1 MRIPNLP
8 VRQSMVVCLVG
19 LLLLLVS
26 VLLAGLGKL
35 QTLRDAGELA
45 LGEHYPTIVLI
56 HRSNAELGNVAR
68 AMREVL
74 LLKDDDQ
81 ISEQLAAIVRGRN
94 QMTRLLAQLRQRLQH
109 SGVRALLDDI
119 SVVHAAYSVNQ
130 EDFFNLMIQ
139 GRRGEAHNLL
149 LVDLLGYQ
157 NQYFA
162 LLAAMAE
169 RQNSLMQQARND
181 VGVSYQ
187 HARLALF
194 GLTLL
199 FGMVALAV
207 VWLFGHVLLRQLGG
221 EPAYAVAVAHNI
233 ARGQLDAPIILQA
246 QDRDS
251 LLYSMLVMRDA
262 LQERTQD
269 LQASNAQLA
278 STIETLNRAQNELV
292 TSEKLAALG
301 ALVAGI
307 AHELNTPVGNG
318 MMAASTV
325 ADLTNR
331 FEQDIKSGIKRS
343 ELATY
348 LEKMR
353 QGAAILV
360 GNLTRA
366 ANLVASF
373 KQVAVDRTTSR
384 GRRFVLAELVDE
396 ILLTLQP
403 QLKKTL
409 YRIECEIDSA
419 ICMESY
425 PGPLGQV
432 LTNLIQNALVH
443 GFDERPTGSIGITA
457 QIGAS
462 GCVELMVSD
471 DGKGI
476 APDNLKRIYD
486 PFFTT
491 KLGEGGSGLGLHVTH
506 NIVTG
511 ILQGKICAT
520 SQIGRGTTFIL
531 HLPSQVLQN

>member
-1 MRIPNLP
+1 MTIPNLP
-8 VRQSMVVCLVG
+8 VRQSMAVCLG
-19 LLLLLVS
+19 AMLLLLLL

-35 QTLRDAGELA
+35 QTLRDAGDLA
-45 LGEHYPTIVLI
+45 LSGYYPNIVLI
-56 HRSNAELGNVAR
+56 HQSNTELGTVAR
-68 AMREVL
+68 AMREAL
-74 LLKDDDQ
+74 LLRDAEQ
-81 ISEQLAAIVRGRN
+81 ISGRLAEIARGRLQMGQLLEQLKQGIGQQAGRE
-94 QMTRLLAQLRQRLQH
+94 
-109 SGVRALLDDI
+109 LLDEI
-119 SVVHAAYSVNQ
+119 AVVHAAYMVGQ
-130 EDFFNLMIQ
+130 EEFVNLMIQ
-139 GRRGEAHNLL
+139 GRLGEAHNLL

-162 LLAAMAE
+162 LLARLSE
-169 RQNSLMQQARND
+169 EQNSQMQQARSE
-181 VGVSYQ
+181 VGATYR
-187 HARLALF
+187 HARLAMF

-199 FGMVALAV
+199 LGLVSLSV
-207 VWLFGHVLLRQLGG
+207 IWLFGHMLLRQLGG
-221 EPAYAVAVAHNI
+221 EPAYAVAVAHEI
-233 ARGQLDAPIILQA
+233 AMGNLASPITL
-246 QDRDS
+246 RDNDVGS
-251 LLYSMLVMRDA
+251 LLFSMRAMRDA
-262 LQERTQD
+262 LKARTQD
-269 LQASNAQLA
+269 LEASNAQLA

-307 AHELNTPVGNG
+307 AHELNTPIGNG

-325 ADLTNR
+325 TDLTTR
-331 FEQDIKSGIKRS
+331 FEQDCKSGIKRS

-348 LEKMR
+348 MEKMR
-353 QGAAILV
+353 QGAAILL

-384 GRRFVLAELVDE
+384 GRRFVLAEVVAE

-409 YRIECEIDSA
+409 YQIECDIDPN
-419 ICMESY
+419 IVMESY

-432 LTNLIQNALVH
+432 LTNLIQNALLH
-443 GFDERPTGSIGITA
+443 GFDERPTGIIGIA
-457 QIGAS
+457 ARLAGD
-462 GCVELMVSD
+462 GMVELTLRD

-476 APDNLKRIYD
+476 APDSLKRIYD

-511 ILQGKICAT
+511 VLQGKIT
-520 SQIGRGTTFIL
+520 VSSQLARGTTFIL
-531 HLPSQVLQN
+531 HLPQQVLQS